1 MVHLPDEAV
10 FVIRIRRADGA
21 DGGVLGRVFFH
32 LHYVAGA
39 LEHGRLVHVLDDD
52 LDGGLVPEGALRVE
66 AGVDVDVFHL
76 DTQTV
81 LPLPFIV
88 QRLQNR
94 QKRHEEE
101 EEEEAPIP
109 LITA

>member
-39 LEHGRLVHVLDDD
+39 LKHGRLIHVLNDD
-52 LDGGLVPEGALRVE
+52 LDGGLVPKGALRVE

-94 QKRHEEE
+94 DRRGMKKKKKKKHQFH
-101 EEEEAPIP
+101 
-109 LITA
+109 